1 MIKMF
6 CGRPGSGK
14 SYLASLLA
22 IKDMKRGRPVFS
34 NYPITFRTRKHEYRS
49 LKLTR
54 DMIRKGTYPPGSLII
69 VDECNHWFNSR
80 NFKDFNVQDLIFFT
94 QHRHIGLDMFLIS
107 QHPQRVDVSIRE
119 IVNQY
124 LEIINLGPLSLI
136 FKYDN
141 VEDFSTGRQFPQIIY
156 RKPHIFTAYDTN
168 YFADSFD
175 NREEIYEIWD
185 TPIQDYSW
193 AYIRQKYREKWLD
206 ITKGKYRRRN
216 TLLDMTEIPIQ
227 KGPDGKP
234 LPDVIILVSPDEP
247 PVDSIN
253 AAPAPCPE

>member
-14 SYLASLLA
+14 SYIASKQA
-22 IKDMKRGRPVFS
+22 IKFMEKGRPVFS
-34 NYPITFRTRKHEYRS
+34 NYPICFHSGKYEYRS
-49 LKLTR
+49 LQLTR
-54 DMIRKGTYPPGSLII
+54 DMIRKGAYPPGSLII

-80 NFKDFNVQDLIFFT
+80 NFKEFNVQDLIFFT

-119 IVNQY
+119 IVNLY
-124 LEIINLGPLSLI
+124 YEIINIGPFSLI

-141 VEDFSTGRQFPQIIY
+141 IEDYSTGKQFPQIIW
-156 RKPHIFTAYDTN
+156 RFPQVFTAYDTN

-175 NREEIYEIWD
+175 NREEVYNIWD
-185 TPIQDYSW
+185 TPIQDYTWS
-193 AYIRQKYREKWLD
+193 YLREKYRNKWLD

-216 TLLDMTEIPIQ
+216 TLLALTEVLY
-227 KGPDGKP
+227 KP
-234 LPDVIILVSPDEP
+234 LGKSFFKKPVPENPDQEEVEPTPVSE
-247 PVDSIN
+247 
-253 AAPAPCPE
+253 